1 MPEPTRKRLLPLLS
15 MPRPR
20 GRSAMTCQYRC
31 GNACS
36 HPAPN
41 TSGNTYFG
49 DLIAAQVTRRGMLR
63 TGAIGALAAG
73 ATVAVPSAM
82 AGAMAASGAPAMSR
96 PAKGADPGAR
106 LRFTPVPPNNEDAVK
121 VPAGYEC
128 AVVVRWGD
136 PVVPGAPAF
145 SFDGQSPAAQAQQF
159 GYNNDYVMMLP
170 LTRDRAL
177 LWVNHEYT
185 NEELM
190 FRGYTGGE
198 TATAEQIKIALAAH
212 GGSVVEVERAGRT
225 GQWTLVTKGR
235 RRYNRRIT
243 AETTMVFS
251 GPAAGHPLLRTAAD
265 PAGRTVLGMLN
276 NCSGG
281 VTPWGTILTGEE
293 NFNQYFVGGDGVP
306 AADKPALARYGIS
319 TTAAIPAGSRRWDRV
334 EERFDLAKHP
344 HEANRFG
351 WVVEIDPYDPSFTPH
366 KRTHLGRFKHEAAN
380 SSLTGDGRAV
390 VYLGDDERFDYI
402 YKFVS
407 KERYTPGS
415 RRHNLTLLD
424 EGTLYVAKLTGD
436 SPEAEIDGTGTLPSD
451 GAFDGTGQWIPL
463 VSGGKS
469 FVDGFSAAEVLVHTR
484 LAADRAGATKM
495 DRPEDIERNPKT
507 GAVYVALT
515 NNSSRT
521 AAQADEANPRAANKH
536 GHILEIMER
545 NNDAGATT
553 FSWSVPLVCGDPGDP
568 STYFAGFDKS
578 KVSPITSPDN
588 LTFDSDGNLWIA
600 TDSSRALKANDGLY
614 AVPLQGSECGNLRA
628 FLSVPFGGET
638 CGPLITK
645 DQKTVFVAVQ
655 HPGEADGATPDNQV
669 SHWPD
674 GDQPRPSV
682 VSVWHKQGKDIGA

>member
-1 MPEPTRKRLLPLLS
+1 MAQPARKRLLPLLS
-15 MPRPR
+15 TSRPR

-41 TSGNTYFG
+41 SSDNPYFG
-49 DLIAAQVTRRGMLR
+49 DLVAAQVSRRGMLR
-63 TGAIGALAAG
+63 TGAIGALAVG
-73 ATVAVPSAM
+73 ASVTVPSAM
-82 AGAMAASGAPAMSR
+82 AASGTPAAPAV
-96 PAKGADPGAR
+96 PAKGAGPGAR
-106 LRFTPVPPNNEDAVK
+106 LRFTPVAPNSEDAVK
-121 VPAGYEC
+121 VPAGYEA

-136 PVVPGAPAF
+136 PVLPGAPAF
-145 SFDGQSPAAQAQQF
+145 SFDHQTAAAQAQQF

-198 TATAEQIKIALAAH
+198 TATAEQMKIALAAH
-212 GGSVVEVERAGRT
+212 GGSVVEIERAGRT
-225 GQWTLVTKGR
+225 GQWKLVTKGS

-243 AETTMVFS
+243 AHTKMILA
-251 GPAAGHPLLRTAAD
+251 GPAAGHELLRTAAD
-265 PAGRTVLGMLN
+265 RTGRTVYGMLN

-293 NFNQYFVGGDGVP
+293 NFNQYFVGGNGVP
-306 AADKPALARYGIS
+306 EADKPALARYGIS
-319 TTAAIPAGSRRWDRV
+319 TTTAIPSGSRRWDRV
-334 EERFDLAKHP
+334 EERFDLARHP

-351 WVVEIDPYDPSFTPH
+351 WVVEIDPYDPHYVPH

-380 SSLTGDGRAV
+380 SSLTRDGRAV

-407 KERYTPGS
+407 KERYKPGS
-415 RRHNLTLLD
+415 RRHNSTLLD
-424 EGTLYVAKLTGD
+424 EGTLYVARFTGD
-436 SPEAEIDGTGTLPSD
+436 SPKSEIDGTGKLPSD
-451 GAFDGTGQWIPL
+451 GAFDGTGEWIPL
-463 VSGGKS
+463 VSGDKS
-469 FVDGFSAAEVLVHTR
+469 FVEGFTAAEVLIHTR
-484 LAADRAGATKM
+484 LAADKAGATKM

-536 GHILEIMER
+536 GHILEIVER
-545 NNDAGATT
+545 GDDAGATT
-553 FSWSVPLVCGDPGDP
+553 FSWSVPLVCGDPNDP

-600 TDSSRALKANDGLY
+600 SDSTRALKANDGLY
-614 AVPLQGSECGNLRA
+614 AVPLQGAERGYLRA
-628 FLSVPFGGET
+628 FLTVPFGAET

-655 HPGEADGATPDNQV
+655 HPGEADGASPDNQV

-674 GDQPRPSV
+674 GGQPRPSV
-682 VSVWHKQGKDIGA
+682 VSVWHEQGKDIGA